1 MTRARRLLASA
12 LALVLLLVVVP
23 AASADE
29 DLSSDLQAVK
39 KRIESLSGQID
50 SVTANRSSLA
60 GRIKET
66 QVRMDEVLQSLTDLR
81 TELFAVESGIAR
93 KERSLRDVRTDLHAQ
108 YQSLALT
115 RSDLGAARDDAVF
128 HAVETYMSAGSGV
141 PAVALSAKVWT
152 DIAVGLVYL
161 DRITADGTETVERFE
176 ILLVDEQQASDAI
189 EAQEANLSADLA
201 ELRAAEA
208 QLAVL
213 EDEMQKASNALDAV
227 YEDQRSLLAA
237 YDAEI
242 EEIEVEIAALE
253 KEEASIRKLIAQ
265 QTKAAGTSPGL
276 LRRPVPGAISSGFGP
291 RIHPIHGYSL
301 MHNGVDMS
309 GGTGQPIAAAAA
321 GTVIFAGVKGGYG
334 NSIMIDHGGGMV
346 TLYAHQSQFAVSSG
360 ASVKA
365 GQVIGYVGSTGV
377 STGPHLH
384 FEVRINGNPV
394 NPAKYL

>member
-1 MTRARRLLASA
+1 MTRARRLLASS

-29 DLSSDLQAVK
+29 DLSGDLQAVK
-39 KRIESLSGQID
+39 KRIESLSSQID
-50 SVTANRSSLA
+50 SVTASRSSLA
-60 GRIKET
+60 GEIQATRE
-66 QVRMDEVLQSLTDLR
+66 RMDEVLASLTDLR
-81 TELFAVESGIAR
+81 TELFAVESGISR
-93 KERSLRDVRTDLHAQ
+93 KARSLRDVRTDLHAQ
-108 YQSLALT
+108 YQSLAMT
-115 RSDLGAARDDAVF
+115 RSELGAARDDAVF

-161 DRITADGTETVERFE
+161 DQVTADGTSTVERFE
-176 ILLVDEQQASDAI
+176 TLLVDEQQASEEI
-189 EAQEANLSADLA
+189 EEREAELSADLA
-201 ELRAAEA
+201 ELHAAEDR
-208 QLAVL
+208 LAVL
-213 EDEMQKASNALDAV
+213 QDEMVKASATLDEV

-242 EEIEVEIAALE
+242 EEIEGEIAALE
-253 KEEASIRKLIAQ
+253 KEQASIRKLIAQ
-265 QTKAAGTSPGL
+265 QTAAAGSSPGT

-301 MHNGVDMS
+301 MHNGVDMN
-309 GGTGQPIAAAAA
+309 GDTGQPIAAAAS

-334 NSIMIDHGGGMV
+334 NSVMIDHGGGMV
-346 TLYAHQSQFAVSSG
+346 TLYAHQSKMAVTAGDSVTSG
-360 ASVKA
+360 
-365 GQVIGYVGSTGV
+365 QTIGYVGSTGV

-394 NPAKYL
+394 NPARYL

>member
-1 MTRARRLLASA
+1 MTRARRLLASG
-12 LALVLLLVVVP
+12 LSLVLLLVVVP

-29 DLSSDLQAVK
+29 DLAGDLQNVK
-39 KRIESLSGQID
+39 KRIESLSSQID

-60 GRIKET
+60 GEIQAT
-66 QVRMDEVLQSLTDLR
+66 QVRMDEVLESLTSLR
-81 TELFAVESGIAR
+81 TELFAVESGISR
-93 KERSLRDVRTDLHAQ
+93 KERSLRAVRTDLHAQ
-108 YQSLALT
+108 YQSLAMT
-115 RSDLGAARDDAVF
+115 RSELGSARDDAVF

-161 DRITADGTETVERFE
+161 DRVTADGTETVERFE
-176 ILLVDEQQASDAI
+176 TLLVDEQQASAAI
-189 EAQEANLSADLA
+189 EEQEVGLSADLA
-201 ELRAAEA
+201 ELHAAEA
-208 QLAVL
+208 RLAVL
-213 EDEMQKASNALDAV
+213 HDEMEKASAALDAV

-242 EEIEVEIAALE
+242 EEIEVEIVSLE
-253 KEEASIRKLIAQ
+253 KEQSSIRKLIAQ
-265 QTKAAGTSPGL
+265 QAKAAGASPGT

-301 MHNGVDMS
+301 MHNGVDMN
-309 GGTGQPIAAAAA
+309 GGMGQPIAAAAS

-346 TLYAHQSQFAVSSG
+346 TLYAHQSKFAVSTG
-360 ASVKA
+360 ASVTS
-365 GQVIGYVGSTGV
+365 GQIIGYVGSSGV

>member
-1 MTRARRLLASA
+1 MTRARRLLVSG
-12 LALVLLLVVVP
+12 LALVLLLVIVP

-29 DLSSDLQAVK
+29 DRAGDLQSVK
-39 KRIESLSGQID
+39 QRIESLSSQID
-50 SVTANRSSLA
+50 AVTANRSSLA
-60 GRIKET
+60 GEIQAT
-66 QVRMDEVLQSLTDLR
+66 QARMDEVLKSLTSLR
-81 TELFAVESGIAR
+81 TELFAVESGISR

-108 YQSLALT
+108 YQSLAMT
-115 RSDLGAARDDAVF
+115 RSELGSARDDAVF

-161 DRITADGTETVERFE
+161 DRVTADGTETVERFE
-176 ILLVDEQQASDAI
+176 TLLIDEQAASAAI
-189 EAQEANLSADLA
+189 EEQEVGLSADLA
-201 ELRAAEA
+201 ELHAAEER
-208 QLAVL
+208 LAIL
-213 EDEMQKASNALDAV
+213 QDEMEKASDALDQV

-242 EEIEVEIAALE
+242 EEIEGEITSLE
-253 KEEASIRKLIAQ
+253 KEQASIRKLIAQ
-265 QTKAAGTSPGL
+265 QTKAGGSSPGM
-276 LRRPVPGAISSGFGP
+276 LRRPVPAAISSGFGP

-309 GGTGQPIAAAAA
+309 GGMGQPIAAAAS
-321 GTVIFAGVKGGYG
+321 GTVIFAAGKGGYG
-334 NSIMIDHGGGMV
+334 NSIMIDHGGGMI
-346 TLYAHQSQFAVSSG
+346 TLYAHQSKFAVAAG
-360 ASVKA
+360 ESVKS
-365 GQVIGYVGSTGV
+365 GQIIGYIGTSGV